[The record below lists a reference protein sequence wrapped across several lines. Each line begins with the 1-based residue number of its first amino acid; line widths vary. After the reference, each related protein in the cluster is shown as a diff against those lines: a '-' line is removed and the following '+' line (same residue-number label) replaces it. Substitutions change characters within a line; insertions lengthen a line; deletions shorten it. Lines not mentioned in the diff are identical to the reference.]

1 MHPLNLGR
9 TALHSAAAAGA
20 AAAVTALL
28 ELDADP
34 VFRDAKKQTPYD
46 VSRDKE
52 TRLAFRRC
60 GGSVGVRVCS
70 DRTKRPVRQVR
81 GLASRPMG
89 LRGKQHRAADR

>member
-1 MHPLNLGR
+1 VHPLNLGR

-60 GGSVGVRVCS
+60 DSSEDARVFGPHQAN
-70 DRTKRPVRQVR
+70 RRVRQVR
-81 GLASRPMG
+81 GLAS
-89 LRGKQHRAADR
+89 